1 MQFKLE
7 TIIALILPGIGQ
19 ILDRRF
25 SQGVDLLLI
34 LTFLIF
40 LLLWGVEP
48 FATISLFLLPLLWLY
63 STIDVAR
70 YVPLNAEQGMVYF
83 RRFLAAVVG
92 LGLATELVIFFSV
105 RGVETGQTNIA
116 DSDISITEN
125 PSLQDV
131 VMETDDTEKVRQED
145 RRPLLTAV
153 EAPKLAGLEQEVE
166 ALVSG
171 PKSSTI
177 EEEPSPLLELKSK
190 TYTLV
195 LGAFLSDQRAEVF
208 RRKIMPVGTSKGKRV
223 VIKSIQRKNLWYVV
237 QIIGYQRREEAFVD
251 LRRLKANYPTIKA
264 NRPYILPSS
273 P

>member
-7 TIIALILPGIGQ
+7 TIIALMLPGIGQ
-19 ILDRRF
+19 ILGRRF

-83 RRFLAAVVG
+83 RRFLTAVVG
-92 LGLATELVIFFSV
+92 LGLAAELVIFFSV

-116 DSDISITEN
+116 GPDISTTEN

-177 EEEPSPLLELKSK
+177 EESSPLLELKSR

-264 NRPYILPSS
+264 NRPYILSPS

>member
-19 ILDRRF
+19 ILGRRF

-40 LLLWGVEP
+40 PLLWGVEP

-83 RRFLAAVVG
+83 RRFLATVVG
-92 LGLATELVIFFSV
+92 LGLAAELVIFFSV

-195 LGAFLSDQRAEVF
+195 LGAFLSDQRAEIF

-264 NRPYILPSS
+264 NRPYILSPS

>member
-1 MQFKLE
+1 MQFKFK

-40 LLLWGVEP
+40 PLPWRIEP
-48 FATISLFLLPLLWLY
+48 FATISLFSLPLLWLY

-70 YVPLNAEQGMVYF
+70 HIPLDAERGMVYF
-83 RRFLAAVVG
+83 RRFLAVVAG
-92 LGLATELVIFFSV
+92 LGLVAELVIFFSV
-105 RGVETGQTNIA
+105 RGIEPGHTNID
-116 DSDISITEN
+116 DSVSSITEA
-125 PSLQDV
+125 PSPRDV
-131 VMETDDTEKVRQED
+131 VVGIADTEKIPQED
-145 RRPLLTAV
+145 RLLPPTVV
-153 EAPKLAGLEQEVE
+153 EAPKLADLEQEVE
-166 ALVSG
+166 TSVSN
-171 PKSSTI
+171 PKISAI
-177 EEEPSPLLELKSK
+177 EEPGPLPGLKSK

-195 LGAFLSDQRAEVF
+195 LGAFLSDQRAEIF
-208 RRKIMPVGTSKGKRV
+208 RRKIMPVGMSKGKHV

-237 QIIGYQRREEAFVD
+237 QIIGYQKKEEASVD

-273 P
+273 S